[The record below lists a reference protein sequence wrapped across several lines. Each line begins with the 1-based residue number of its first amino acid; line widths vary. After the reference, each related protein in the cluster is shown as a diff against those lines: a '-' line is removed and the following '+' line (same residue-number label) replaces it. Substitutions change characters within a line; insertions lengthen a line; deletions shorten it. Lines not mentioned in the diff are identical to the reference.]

1 MACSPLNYLKLNIFG
16 EFTENILSLF
26 LITGE
31 SVSNTFSV
39 ILGIYF
45 SQFKPEEAR
54 RRLPLIYYSTIF
66 CNGIKLNECGKT
78 ETHYFS

>member
-1 MACSPLNYLKLNIFG
+1 M
-16 EFTENILSLF
+16 ENILSLF

-45 SQFKPEEAR
+45 SEFKPEASFD
-54 RRLPLIYYSTIF
+54 LLQHHF
-66 CNGIKLNECGKT
+66 L
-78 ETHYFS
+78 